1 MVLDSKRLTRA
12 KRYALV
18 LVDLSIG
25 FTDPAR
31 SPLAAE
37 CDDVVAANREL
48 LDLFRERGWPV
59 VYTTVAY
66 NAPEQSS
73 VFREKL
79 PVLNE
84 LAAGSGLEDID
95 PRLLPRDG
103 EPVIVKHAASG
114 FFGTDLHE
122 RLQALDV
129 DGVIVTGLTTS
140 GCVRAT
146 AVDALQYNYRVVVPR
161 EAVGDRDLRAHYAN
175 LRDLGVKYTDV
186 LSLAE
191 TRELLA
197 S

>member
-1 MVLDSKRLTRA
+1 MALDSNRLNRA
-12 KRYALV
+12 RRYALV

-25 FTDPAR
+25 FTDPSR
-31 SPLAAE
+31 SPLASDA
-37 CDDVVAANREL
+37 DDVVAANREL
-48 LDLFRERGWPV
+48 LDLFREHGWPV

-66 NAPEQSS
+66 DKPEQSS

-79 PVLNE
+79 PVLNT

-95 PRLLPRDG
+95 PRLQPQEG

-114 FFGTDLHE
+114 FFGTDLHAQ
-122 RLQALDV
+122 LQALGV
-129 DGVIVTGLTTS
+129 DGVVVTGLTTS

-146 AVDALQYNYRVVVPR
+146 AVDALQHNYRVVVPA
-161 EAVGDRDLRAHYAN
+161 EAVGDRDPRAHEAN
-175 LRDLGVKYTDV
+175 LRDLGIKYGDV